1 MKNKMDFK
9 SFVYLILFIV
19 ISLATGF
26 LGSLATASSVDTWYV
41 TLNKP
46 AFTPPGWIFAPVWT
60 LLYIFMGI
68 AAFLV
73 WKSEGLKSRK
83 NLALGIFFFQLIL
96 NFLWSVF
103 FFGLQAPALALADIF
118 FLWLAI
124 IIMMGYFFKLSR
136 AAGYLLVPYIL
147 WVSFASVLNVAIVVL
162 NS

>member
-1 MKNKMDFK
+1 MEKKFGFK
-9 SFVYLILFIV
+9 STLYLIGFIV
-19 ISLATGF
+19 LSLATGF
-26 LGSLATASSVDTWYV
+26 LGSLATSRSVDTWYV

-46 AFTPPGWIFAPVWT
+46 AFTPPGWLFGPVWT
-60 LLYIFMGI
+60 LLYILMGI

-83 NLALGIFFFQLIL
+83 NPALGIFFFQLLL
-96 NFLWSVF
+96 NLLWSVF

-124 IIMMGYFFKLSR
+124 IIMMAFFFKLSK
-136 AAGYLLVPYIL
+136 AAGYLLVPYLL
-147 WVSFASVLNVAIVVL
+147 WVSFASVLNISIVVL